1 MEEEV
6 KVRNVFTNKNF
17 VLAFLGAFVSN
28 MGNILYSFAVSFYIL
43 FLTNNNA
50 FLQGL
55 YLATGGIVFVI
66 VVLFGGVISDR
77 FHKGKIMYI
86 CDYAKGAAIILM
98 TVLLMTIITTNEG
111 KIIALFVLAVIGNII
126 AAIFS
131 PAASSLL
138 PHIVPEESFQQAQSY
153 YSLMNSVQAILGLVL
168 AGILYS
174 TIPINILFLIVG
186 GCYVLSG
193 FSEMFIR
200 YDYVKP
206 EDNLSVKTAF
216 NDIATAFKY
225 LINLKPVFFLII
237 AILFVNFFF
246 SPVGSNFLPYFV
258 STDVASSDYLF
269 KEFMEPEMWSSLISV
284 SLSLGSI
291 VFAIILSNL
300 KPKESIAKGL
310 GLSFIGVSIT
320 FAAITVLYV
329 LLDNNIININ
339 VFLISLLVIV
349 FIVGMLLVTI
359 NVPASTK
366 LISMVD
372 KDKLGKV
379 NSLTDIGSQGLIPLS
394 NFLGGLVISLLG
406 TSALLIA
413 CTIGFALTTLFIVL
427 NKEIK
432 KL

>member
-1 MEEEV
+1 
-6 KVRNVFTNKNF
+6 
-17 VLAFLGAFVSN
+17 
-28 MGNILYSFAVSFYIL
+28 
-43 FLTNNNA
+43 
-50 FLQGL
+50 
-55 YLATGGIVFVI
+55 
-66 VVLFGGVISDR
+66 
-77 FHKGKIMYI
+77 MYI

-206 EDNLSVKTAF
+206 EDSLSVKTAF

-269 KEFMEPEMWSSLISV
+269 KDFMEPEMWSSLISV
-284 SLSLGSI
+284 SLSFGSI
-291 VFAIILSNL
+291 VFAIILSSL

-320 FAAITVLYV
+320 FAAITILYV
-329 LLDNNIININ
+329 LLNHNILNIN
-339 VFLISLLVIV
+339 AFLISLLVIV

-427 NKEIK
+427 NKEIR

>member
-1 MEEEV
+1 M
-6 KVRNVFTNKNF
+6 
-17 VLAFLGAFVSN
+17 
-28 MGNILYSFAVSFYIL
+28 
-43 FLTNNNA
+43 
-50 FLQGL
+50 
-55 YLATGGIVFVI
+55 
-66 VVLFGGVISDR
+66 
-77 FHKGKIMYI
+77 
-86 CDYAKGAAIILM
+86 
-98 TVLLMTIITTNEG
+98 
-111 KIIALFVLAVIGNII
+111 
-126 AAIFS
+126 
-131 PAASSLL
+131 
-138 PHIVPEESFQQAQSY
+138 
-153 YSLMNSVQAILGLVL
+153 
-168 AGILYS
+168 
-174 TIPINILFLIVG
+174 G

-193 FSEMFIR
+193 FSEMFIK

-206 EDNLSVKTAF
+206 EDSLSVKTAF

-258 STDVASSDYLF
+258 STDVANSDYLF
-269 KEFMEPEMWSSLISV
+269 KDFMEPEMWSSLISV

-320 FAAITVLYV
+320 FAAITILYV
-329 LLDNNIININ
+329 LLDHNILNIN
-339 VFLISLLVIV
+339 TFLISLLVIV

-427 NKEIK
+427 NKEIR